1 MHHTMCE
8 FIIITQIRK
17 QWYINKIMSM
27 FTRRGARPAVLPVGI
42 IRFHLITRGIALLEH
57 LDSLEEVFW
66 EFHSNCRLPV
76 DEGITEDTRL

>member
-42 IRFHLITRGIALLEH
+42 IRFHLITRGIALFRTLRFPRRT
-57 LDSLEEVFW
+57 FW
-66 EFHSNCRLPV
+66 ELTSSCRLPIYEKIMK
-76 DEGITEDTRL
+76 DIRL